1 MSGDEAYWWLGEEN
15 GTELIQT
22 TDGWSD
28 LLLSHRNG
36 LCLATSASSRAKG
49 NQRDKLLFE
58 HNITWHYQPRLAG
71 HRVWKVLRYPCV
83 RQSEWWQQGNAYQR
97 QTGLLIKSAI
107 VHVRQEIRVILG
119 RGKAQRVCSTYRIT
133 IVSAVQISL
142 AGFVLWEDSI
152 PIKRWREESIPE
164 SP

>member
-71 HRVWKVLRYPCV
+71 HRVWKVLRYPCI

-107 VHVRQEIRVILG
+107 VHVRHLG
-119 RGKAQRVCSTYRIT
+119 SRKSTTSVFHIQDHDSFSRT
-133 IVSAVQISL
+133 DQSCRFR
-142 AGFVLWEDSI
+142 FVG
-152 PIKRWREESIPE
+152 R
-164 SP
+164 